1 MGGVHELDAAQI
13 LLKSDLLWKEN
24 TDFGQICAFS
34 GRSKSRRAGR
44 ILTCWINFCVSFHRQ
59 GEIAGNSAFIGLPL

>member
-44 ILTCWINFCVSFHRQ
+44 IL
-59 GEIAGNSAFIGLPL
+59 